1 MNYLK
6 CKFTIKTV
14 VMVLLICGLTNCKK
28 DKKSPVAVTPV
39 IPPIVVPPV
48 VVVPPV
54 AMVGTAVEN
63 YGQLQVTGNK
73 ILGKGN
79 TPVQL
84 RGMSLFWS
92 QWIGKYYNAE
102 AIKWLKDDWR
112 CTVVRASM
120 GVGMAEDGY
129 LKNPEREKQKVID
142 VVDAAIKEGIYVI
155 IDWHDHHAESNTE
168 ASKTF
173 FSEMAA
179 KYGDKPNVIYE
190 IYNEP
195 LNVSWNTVIKPYSE
209 AVIAAIRAKDPD
221 NLIICG
227 TGNWSQ
233 RVNEAA
239 SNQITDPN
247 VAYTLHFYSA
257 THKQSLRDDA
267 IKALSKGA
275 ALFVTEFGTSEA
287 SGDGTFD
294 KAETNTWFTFL
305 DENKISWCNWSLADK
320 SETSAAL
327 KPGASATG
335 GWASSQLSESG
346 IFIRDYLRAKNPA
359 K

>member
-1 MNYLK
+1 MIYLRK
-6 CKFTIKTV
+6 NFSLTS
-14 VMVLLICGLTNCKK
+14 LLLLLLVGGFTNCTK
-28 DKKSPVAVTPV
+28 DKKTPVAV
-39 IPPIVVPPV
+39 IPPVVVPPV
-48 VVVPPV
+48 VVTPV
-54 AMVGTAVEN
+54 VMVGTPIEN
-63 YGQLQVTGNK
+63 YGKLQVQGNK
-73 ILGKGN
+73 LLDKN
-79 TPVQL
+79 NKPVQL

-102 AIKWLKDDWR
+102 AVKWLKDDWR
-112 CTVVRASM
+112 CTVVRAAM
-120 GVGMAEDGY
+120 GVGIPEDGY

-155 IDWHDHHAESNTE
+155 IDWHDHTAEQNTE
-168 ASKTF
+168 ASKKF
-173 FSEMAA
+173 FSEMAE

-239 SNQITDPN
+239 SNPINDPN
-247 VAYTLHFYSA
+247 VAYTLHFYAA

-267 IKALSKGA
+267 IKALAKNVA
-275 ALFVTEFGTSEA
+275 IFVTEFGTSEA
-287 SGDGTFD
+287 SGDGFLD
-294 KAETNTWFTFL
+294 KAETNTWFAFL
-305 DENKISWCNWSLADK
+305 DEHKISWCNWSLADK
-320 SETSAAL
+320 SEVSAAL

-335 GWASSQLSESG
+335 GWANSSLSESG

>member
-1 MNYLK
+1 MNLFK
-6 CKFTIKTV
+6 STLSVKTLLV
-14 VMVLLICGLTNCKK
+14 VFLICGLTNCKK
-28 DKKSPVAVTPV
+28 DKKSATAVTPV
-39 IPPIVVPPV
+39 VVPPV
-48 VVVPPV
+48 VVTPVGDPPV
-54 AMVGTAVEN
+54 VMIGTPVEN
-63 YGQLQVTGNK
+63 YGLLQVAGNK
-73 ILGKGN
+73 ILDKSSK
-79 TPVQL
+79 PVQL

-155 IDWHDHHAESNTE
+155 IDWHDHNAEQNTE
-168 ASKTF
+168 ASKAF

-190 IYNEP
+190 IFNEP
-195 LNVSWNTVIKPYSE
+195 LNISWNTVIKPYSE

-239 SNQITDPN
+239 SDPITDPN
-247 VAYTLHFYSA
+247 VAYTLHFYA
-257 THKQSLRDDA
+257 GTHKQSLRDEA
-267 IKALSKGA
+267 MKALAKNV
-275 ALFVTEFGTSEA
+275 ALFVTEYGTSEA

-305 DENKISWCNWSLADK
+305 DQNKISSCNWSLADK
-320 SETSAAL
+320 SEISAAL

-335 GWASSQLSESG
+335 GWTSSSLSESG
-346 IFIRDYLRAKNPA
+346 IFIRDYLRSKNPA